1 MTPILRTL
9 KHLTYITQ
17 CLADDIR
24 GEAKSDIDYLV
35 DLLERDPKF
44 AFTGSAQAASDLRL
58 VVAEIREGGEK
69 FRDGKWKLFRLS
81 DRPWNEV
88 LPELP
93 S

>member
-9 KHLTYITQ
+9 EYITYITQ

-24 GEAKSDIDYLV
+24 GEAKSDIDNLAG
-35 DLLERDPKF
+35 LLERDPKF
-44 AFTGSAQAASDLRL
+44 AFSGSAQAASDLRQ
-58 VVAEIREGGEK
+58 VVAEMREGGEK

-81 DRPWNEV
+81 DRLWKEV
-88 LPELP
+88 LPEPP